1 MKTKSDFI
9 STVFL
14 ICLLLLVATLP
25 ANAQNTSDNNV
36 ASINAQGGIAHSYT
50 KHIVIVN
57 NKNNKP
63 IKKVYVGDKVRLK
76 LTKAS
81 KVKGVIMSIDSA
93 SFIVSNQ
100 QVRFD
105 EIMKISTKRGWV
117 RGLGGA
123 FLVLG
128 VAMWGSASSDAATTY
143 ATTFSSYTDE
153 DVNDLIWP
161 GVALT
166 GAGIAMLLPA
176 YHDLGKFRLM
186 VISSEPD

>member
-76 LTKAS
+76 LTNAS
-81 KVKGVIMSIDSA
+81 KIKGIIMSIDSA
-93 SFIVSNQ
+93 SFVVSNRH
-100 QVRFD
+100 VRFD
-105 EIMKISTKRGWV
+105 EIMKISTKKGWV
-117 RGLGGA
+117 QALGGA
-123 FLVLG
+123 FIFGGLIMSAAVVGEQVGNSIANSFFGGVDHEESSIEYILPAYALFGVG
-128 VAMWGSASSDAATTY
+128 VAM
-143 ATTFSSYTDE
+143 
-153 DVNDLIWP
+153 VLP
-161 GVALT
+161 G
-166 GAGIAMLLPA
+166 
-176 YHDLGKFRLM
+176 YHKIGK
-186 VISSEPD
+186 I